1 MRPLKRVVL
10 GRSMARPTPAISVD
24 TNGDFADR
32 KAEVSSSAMHIVRSF
47 GDLTR
52 ADSIINCAGARLPM
66 PSNPDEPPHQL
77 RRTPVAVRIGRMQES
92 AEMGYTIICKS
103 CSNSTLNL
111 QLALEA
117 RISRHL
123 SLRGRG
129 MRGKLVTAT
138 CSYSMVYAS

>member
-1 MRPLKRVVL
+1 MVL

-32 KAEVSSSAMHIVRSF
+32 KAEVNSSAMYIVRSF

-77 RRTPVAVRIGRMQES
+77 RRTPVAVRIGRMQEF
-92 AEMGYTIICKS
+92 AEMGYAIICKS
-103 CSNSTLNL
+103 CSSNSTLNL
-111 QLALEA
+111 QLGVGSQDFPAFIVA
-117 RISRHL
+117 RKRHEL
-123 SLRGRG
+123 
-129 MRGKLVTAT
+129 
-138 CSYSMVYAS
+138 

>member
-1 MRPLKRVVL
+1 
-10 GRSMARPTPAISVD
+10 
-24 TNGDFADR
+24 
-32 KAEVSSSAMHIVRSF
+32 
-47 GDLTR
+47 
-52 ADSIINCAGARLPM
+52 M

-77 RRTPVAVRIGRMQES
+77 RRTRVAVRIGRMQEF
-92 AEMGYTIICKS
+92 AEMGYAIICKS

-129 MRGKLVTAT
+129 MSSQHQLRRTAELDGSHEYKTLHPLVKWVLWKDRKS
-138 CSYSMVYAS
+138 CGCRCFVLFRVQL